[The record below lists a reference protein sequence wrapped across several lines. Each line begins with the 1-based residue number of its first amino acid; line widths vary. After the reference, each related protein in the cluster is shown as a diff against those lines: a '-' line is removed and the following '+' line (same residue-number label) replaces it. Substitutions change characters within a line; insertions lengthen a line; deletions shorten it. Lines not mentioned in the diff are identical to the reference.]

1 MATGCAS
8 MRRHLSPEEI
18 IERVRYSPDDA
29 LQGLVETTMARGDLV
44 INGEGQARRILE
56 LNLSD
61 SGSIHRQFFEV
72 QPLDANLYLVFFLEN
87 HGSAAQSDFD
97 SFPSS
102 LRKDILGFLN
112 GLPQPTRDQY
122 SPIMIMQKKMTRKML
137 VYEKEGKSTAMEFTQ
152 KVVGLQQ
159 SRLYGLFASSGGN
172 FVFFGQEPRQPSRRD
187 FHEADNR
194 FIDLTLKFLE
204 IFADDGVTSEP
215 GDFL

>member
-1 MATGCAS
+1 MAAGCAS
-8 MRRHLSPEEI
+8 MRRQLSPEEI
-18 IERVRYSPDDA
+18 TERLRYGPDDA

-44 INGEGQARRILE
+44 MNGEGQARKILE
-56 LNLSD
+56 LDLSD

-87 HGSAAQSDFD
+87 HGSAARSDFD

-112 GLPQPTRDQY
+112 GLPQPTRYQY
-122 SPIMIMQKKMTRKML
+122 SPIIIRQKKMTRKML

-152 KVVGLQQ
+152 KVVRLEQ
-159 SRLYGLFASSGGN
+159 SRLFGLFASSGRN
-172 FVFFGQEPRQPSRRD
+172 FVFFGQASQQPSRRD

-194 FIDLTLKFLE
+194 FIDLTLKFLK
-204 IFADDGVTSEP
+204 ILADDGVASEP
-215 GDFL
+215 GGFL